1 MDISKNKDPS
11 VLKLAQI
18 FLTINRASS
27 SSLILGMIPNLN
39 SKQL

>member
-27 SSLILGMIPNLN
+27 SLNLGDDPNLN